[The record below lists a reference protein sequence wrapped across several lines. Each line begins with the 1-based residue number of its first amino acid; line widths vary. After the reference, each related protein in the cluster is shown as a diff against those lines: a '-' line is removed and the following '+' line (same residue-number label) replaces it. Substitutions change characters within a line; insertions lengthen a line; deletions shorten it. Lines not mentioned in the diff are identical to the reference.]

1 MNIKGKYNSAVVY
14 TDNVEHT
21 CLDQLKNLLDC
32 SAFAD
37 VSVRVMPDCH
47 AGAGCVVGYTQTLAD
62 KVVPNLVGVDINC
75 GMAYAEVPAV
85 DPRTL
90 DKVIHAHVPAGMDIH
105 RPGTL
110 DKKTVK
116 RTEDLLN
123 ALTPGLRKTLTSKN
137 IARALNSVGT
147 LGSGNHFIECAKS
160 TKTGKCWLIVH
171 TGSRNLGLQTANYWQ
186 RQAERD
192 LGGLKRRTGELIAA
206 LKAEGRDAEIEAEIK
221 RLKAESPKVPKELAY
236 LEGDGM
242 TGYLADVKT
251 VSAYADLNRQVIVET
266 ILGKLGVLTPRTVV
280 HTTRHNYIDLDRRII
295 RKGAVR
301 AEADEQLLI
310 PMNMRDG
317 SLLCIGKGNV
327 EWNYSAPHGAGRV
340 MSRGQAKRELSMDDY
355 RATMANVY
363 TTSVNEAT
371 LDEAPMAYKDAAEIE
386 ALVSDTVEVVDH
398 LVPVYNF
405 KAGEE

>member
-1 MNIKGKYNSAVVY
+1 MNINGKYNSAVVY
-14 TDNVEHT
+14 TDNVDHA

-37 VSVRVMPDCH
+37 VTVRVMPDCH
-47 AGAGCVVGYTQTLAD
+47 AGAGCVVGYTQTIAD

-75 GMAYAEVPAV
+75 GMAYTEVPAV

-90 DKVIHAHVPAGMDIH
+90 DKIIHAHVPAGMDIH

-123 ALTPGLRKTLTSKN
+123 ALTPELRRTLTDKN

-147 LGSGNHFIECAKS
+147 LGSGNHFIEFAKS
-160 TKTGKCWLIVH
+160 TTTGKYWLIVH
-171 TGSRNLGLQTANYWQ
+171 TGSRNIGLQVCKYWQ
-186 RQAERD
+186 TKAEQD

-206 LKAEGRDAEIEAEIK
+206 LKAEGRDTEIEAEVK
-221 RLKAESPKVPKELAY
+221 RLKAESPKVPKDLAY
-236 LEGDGM
+236 LEGEAM
-242 TGYLADVKT
+242 NGYLDDVRVMT
-251 VSAYADLNRQVIVET
+251 EYADLNRRVIVET
-266 ILGKLGVLTPRTVV
+266 ILGKLGVLTPRTVI

-310 PMNMRDG
+310 PLNMRDG
-317 SLLCIGKGNV
+317 SLLCIGKGNAA
-327 EWNYSAPHGAGRV
+327 WNYSAPHGAGRV
-340 MSRGQAKRELSMDDY
+340 LSRGQAKQQLSMDDY

-386 ALVSDTVEVVDH
+386 ALVGDTVEVVDH

>member
-1 MNIKGKYNSAVVY
+1 MNINGKYNNAVVY
-14 TDNVEHT
+14 TDNIDHA
-21 CLDQLKNLLDC
+21 CMDQLKNLLNCD
-32 SAFAD
+32 AFAD
-37 VSVRVMPDCH
+37 VTIRVMPDCH
-47 AGAGCVVGYTQTLAD
+47 AGSGCVVGYTQTIAD
-62 KVVPNLVGVDINC
+62 KIVPNLVGVDINC
-75 GMAYAEVPAV
+75 GMAYTEIPNV
-85 DPRTL
+85 DLHTL
-90 DKVIHAHVPAGMDIH
+90 DKIIHEHVPAGMNIH
-105 RPGTL
+105 HPGKLPKKIVTKTEVL
-110 DKKTVK
+110 IDKLHIRRNLSDKQY
-116 RTEDLLN
+116 
-123 ALTPGLRKTLTSKN
+123 
-137 IARALNSVGT
+137 ARALNSVGT
-147 LGSGNHFIECAKS
+147 LGGGNHFIELAKS
-160 TKTGKCWLIVH
+160 TKTGKHWLIVH

-206 LKAEGRDAEIEAEIK
+206 LKADGRDAEIEAEIK
-221 RLKAESPKVPKELAY
+221 RLKAESPKVPKDLAY

-242 TGYLADVKT
+242 DGYLADVKT

-266 ILGKLGVLTPRTVV
+266 ILGKLGVLTPRTVI

-310 PMNMRDG
+310 PLNMRDG
-317 SLLCIGKGNV
+317 SLLCIGKGNAA
-327 EWNYSAPHGAGRV
+327 WNYSAPHGAGRV

-371 LDEAPMAYKDAAEIE
+371 LDEAPMVYKPAAEIE
-386 ALVSDTVEVVDH
+386 ALVGDTVEVVDH

-405 KAGEE
+405 KAGEQ